1 MGYIQSHL
9 MSGEKVVYEA
19 KQHSIIYTGPFLIA
33 LLAFGAF
40 LLPIEEMFIKII
52 ICAVVLIAALW
63 WAFSIYGGRQYVVT
77 THRLIFKRGII
88 NRNSF
93 ELLLRKCEGIQ
104 VDQTILGR
112 LLNYGTVNVTTG
124 EATNRYKYIS
134 HPLKFSTKIHEQIF
148 NLKDNS

>member
-9 MSGEKVVYEA
+9 MTGEKVVYEA

-93 ELLLRKCEGIQ
+93 ELLLRKCEGCASVKAFRLTRLFLGACSTTAQSMSPQ
-104 VDQTILGR
+104 VR
-112 LLNYGTVNVTTG
+112 LPTDINTS
-124 EATNRYKYIS
+124 AIR
-134 HPLKFSTKIHEQIF
+134 
-148 NLKDNS
+148 